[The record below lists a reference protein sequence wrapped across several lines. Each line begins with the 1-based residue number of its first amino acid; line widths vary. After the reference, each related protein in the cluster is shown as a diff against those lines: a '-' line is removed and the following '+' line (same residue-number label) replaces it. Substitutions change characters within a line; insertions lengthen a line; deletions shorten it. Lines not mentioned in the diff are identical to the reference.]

1 MTETRNILT
10 AARESITWW
19 KMLMWVVCENHSQA
33 VMLKV
38 EVSIT
43 VHLR

>member
-1 MTETRNILT
+1 MTETSNILT

-19 KMLMWVVCENHSQA
+19 KMLMWDVCENHSQA